1 MAEDWR
7 VHVVLE
13 DSGGRGPWSADR
25 LEARELA
32 DDIGGELGDRVA
44 VSRDDGELFLY
55 ADSEDAARAAERV
68 VRADLDEHGWSG
80 QVELTRWH
88 DDAEEWKSP
97 DLALP
102 ATDAERAAERAELLA
117 EEDAETAA
125 AGYAA
130 WEVRVDLPSH
140 RDAKRLADKL
150 ERDGAEPVRR
160 WKYLFV
166 GAADEDAA
174 RDWAEELRA
183 EAPEGSEI
191 TVEATL
197 RSVERNNPFAIFG
210 AGSGEA

>member
-7 VHVVLE
+7 IHVVLK

-32 DDIGGELGDRVA
+32 DDLAGTLGERIA

-55 ADSEDAARAAERV
+55 ADSENAARAAERV

-80 QVELTRWH
+80 EVELTRWH
-88 DDAEEWKSP
+88 DDAEEWKP
-97 DLALP
+97 ADVPLP
-102 ATDAERAAERAELLA
+102 ATDAERAAEHSELMA
-117 EEDAETAA
+117 SEDAETAA
-125 AGYAA
+125 EGFAA

-150 ERDGAEPVRR
+150 ERDGVEPVRR

-174 RDWAEELRA
+174 RDWAEQLRA
-183 EAPEGSEI
+183 DAPDGSKI

-197 RSVERNNPFAIFG
+197 RNVERNNPFAIFG